1 MKTKLFLFCALM
13 GMTLSFA
20 ACGDETD
27 GDWDPMEWSGYSKKN
42 DIVINVSAEGG
53 INLLHCKN
61 YSSFW
66 LSYVNEMEDSIRQHY
81 TIYMM
86 EDPHKISTDWAE
98 IECSGSQLQVTMKPN
113 DSDKERTLEVSVTA
127 GDIFDKI
134 TFIQARK

>member
-1 MKTKLFLFCALM
+1 MKTKLFLFFALM

-20 ACGDETD
+20 ACGDEND
-27 GDWDPMEWSGYSKKN
+27 GDWDLMEWSGYSKKS

-53 INLLHCKN
+53 TNLLHCKN
-61 YSSFW
+61 YGSIW
-66 LSYVNEMEDSIRQHY
+66 LSYVNEIEDSTKQHY
-81 TIYMM
+81 TGYVI

-113 DSDKERTLEVSVTA
+113 DSDKERTLEVNVTA

-134 TFIQARK
+134 TFVQARK